1 MADSEDPALMYV
13 VEISRPAGGYGGPWW
28 ATGNT
33 GAPGQVVAALRELAD
48 RVAHDHR
55 AAAAT
60 LRCWYSY
67 LVQWSNGIV
76 LYSCD
81 GVGHPDTA
89 VAELRRVAA
98 GVIAA
103 TRPSQQP
110 SFQRPRPGSAGGA
123 SR

>member
-1 MADSEDPALMYV
+1 MYV
-13 VEISRPAGGYGGPWW
+13 VEISRPATGYGGGWW
-28 ATGNT
+28 ATSNT
-33 GAPGQVVAALRELAD
+33 GTPGQVVAALQELAD
-48 RVAHDHR
+48 RVAHDHP

-67 LVQWSNGIV
+67 LVQWSDGII
-76 LYSCD
+76 LDSCD

-98 GVIAA
+98 TVFAA
-103 TRPSQQP
+103 TR
-110 SFQRPRPGSAGGA
+110 